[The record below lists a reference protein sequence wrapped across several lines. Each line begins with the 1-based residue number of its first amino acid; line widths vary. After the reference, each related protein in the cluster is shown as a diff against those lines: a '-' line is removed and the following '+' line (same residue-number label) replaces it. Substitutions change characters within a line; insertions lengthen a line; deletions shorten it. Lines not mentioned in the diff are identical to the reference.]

1 MARVTMFSVL
11 ITECAMLLA
20 NTAMRI
26 LVFFPLI
33 TLSLQKL
40 LLLQMKLRSKKKTNF
55 KDVIKGKVPTKKQTQ
70 IIEYVPKSIRYWFVF
85 RLDST
90 HHRKIPGLGD
100 FYVV

>member
-1 MARVTMFSVL
+1 MSRTMSRGVLSIGFSCRVSNLGIMARVTMFSVL
-11 ITECAMLLA
+11 FTECAMLLA

-70 IIEYVPKSIRYWFVF
+70 IIEYVPKSIRY
-85 RLDST
+85 
-90 HHRKIPGLGD
+90 
-100 FYVV
+100 